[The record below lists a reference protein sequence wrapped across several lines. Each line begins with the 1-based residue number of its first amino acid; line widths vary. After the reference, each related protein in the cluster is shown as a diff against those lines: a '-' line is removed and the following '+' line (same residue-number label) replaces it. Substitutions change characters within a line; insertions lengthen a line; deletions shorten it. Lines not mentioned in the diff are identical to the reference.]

1 MKSRLVFLTACLW
14 LVMGA
19 TSQSADA
26 RGLFD
31 SFVHQFFPAA
41 HHKTPAKTAS
51 THVGEVVWS
60 GLVMADNVEKP
71 QAVPS
76 ELAHLE
82 PTLKELFGYNQFEV
96 IGQSKKTL
104 KSGQEDLLV
113 SSKHFALKVDAR
125 GPSEGGYVVNLK
137 LVQHDDTEPPS
148 DQLVLETDTKLSKRS
163 PLVIKG
169 PQIGNGQLLLVLVIQ

>member
-1 MKSRLVFLTACLW
+1 MRRRLVLLIASLW
-14 LVMGA
+14 VVMGMMPA
-19 TSQSADA
+19 PVCG
-26 RGLFD
+26 RGLVD
-31 SFVHQFFPAA
+31 SFIHTFLPTQHNKSSSKPS
-41 HHKTPAKTAS
+41 PQ
-51 THVGEVVWS
+51 HVGEIVWS
-60 GLVMADNVEKP
+60 GLVMADNSEKP
-71 QAVPS
+71 QNVPS

-113 SSKHFALKVDAR
+113 SSRHFALTVDAR
-125 GPSEGGYVVNLK
+125 GPSEGGYIVNLK
-137 LVQHDDTEPPS
+137 LVQHDDTQPPS

-169 PQIGNGQLLLVLVIQ
+169 PQIGKGQLLLVLVIQ